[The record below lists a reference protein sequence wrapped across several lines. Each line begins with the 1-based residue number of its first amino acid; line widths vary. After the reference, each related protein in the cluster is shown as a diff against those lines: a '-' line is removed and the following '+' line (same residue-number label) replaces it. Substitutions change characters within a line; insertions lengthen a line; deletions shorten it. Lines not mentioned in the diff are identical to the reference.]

1 MPAFWPLAIQVA
13 SLDVRFW
20 NLQPLWWPLRMS
32 AYDPKR
38 TSTSSLKVVHFEQTR
53 RPDRL
58 TLGVEPKEIS
68 ALIGSGN
75 GELATKRFNHQC
87 CRMPTTIER

>member
-1 MPAFWPLAIQVA
+1 
-13 SLDVRFW
+13 
-20 NLQPLWWPLRMS
+20 MS
-32 AYDPKR
+32 AFDPKW